1 MMNSEMR
8 AAVIKFH
15 HAKVEIEAMDDELPI
30 TIFILSRVT
39 KCKQIVSHLQ
49 FVQSYLKSKEDSDH
63 QERMI
68 SNILISVDYI
78 SKEWKLS
85 EIKRLT
91 EEDLNKENKN
101 GVEPFPAHD

>member
-8 AAVIKFH
+8 AAVIRHH

-30 TIFILSRVT
+30 TIFVLSRVT
-39 KCKQIVSHLQ
+39 RCKQIVSHLQ
-49 FVQSYLKSKEDSDH
+49 FVQSYLKSKEESDH

-78 SKEWKLS
+78 CKEWNITD
-85 EIKRLT
+85 IKKIDDT
-91 EEDLNKENKN
+91 PKKEANPKMDN
-101 GVEPFPAHD
+101 PFPAHE